1 MAVAA
6 GGRVPSY
13 CAICALGAIG
23 LFISTLT
30 EQPIAATIAILLI
43 NVMMFILDQISQLAW
58 LHPWLPPTGGPRSG
72 SVRDPIAT
80 EGIQR
85 GLITA
90 AVYGVTFSLAAWARF
105 SNKDITS

>member
-1 MAVAA
+1 M
-6 GGRVPSY
+6 
-13 CAICALGAIG
+13 
-23 LFISTLT
+23 
-30 EQPIAATIAILLI
+30 PIAATIAILLI

-58 LHPWLPPTGGPRSG
+58 LHPWLLTHWWTAIGDLL
-72 SVRDPIAT
+72 RDPIAT

-90 AVYGVTFSLAAWARF
+90 AAYGVTFWLAAWARF